1 MCYREGTS
9 VLDLTGI
16 HVACLSGENGAGK
29 SALLEAM
36 TWALWGKAR
45 ARTLDDELISKGA
58 SDMEVDYHFV
68 LGGQHYRVIRKRARK
83 GSGGTTML
91 DVQVSP
97 TGEEGTWRSMS
108 GGTVRETQA
117 RINQLLK
124 LDYDTF
130 INSSF
135 IMQGRADEFTVK
147 NPAERKQVLADILGL
162 EQYDRLEELAKEEV
176 RQRKARIQE
185 LDIQISRI
193 AKQLEE
199 RPDVQH
205 HLEELEH
212 AQAQAQHRLNEAR
225 EALAELLAE
234 KQHLE
239 YSRQQLEQYRSRL
252 HELDG
257 YITAAEKRIGQHLA
271 RKGGLEQ
278 ILARREEIERGY
290 AEWQSVQAQVAHYES
305 VLEALRPLERQQSEL
320 EHEISSQ
327 AQNLRLQIQFAKR
340 EIENMQGELAARPAL
355 EQQLA
360 EVLGMLD
367 RLEALQ
373 RQHRDTRCQRDNLQ
387 VKYQNL
393 STEITDLERAGK
405 EIRQKLD
412 LLTAAHADGK
422 GHADC
427 PLCGTRLGEDAMERV
442 RRSFEQDIAEKR
454 ESYNQKRKERDAI
467 KTQLVEVERRLGEEE
482 QQLASLEQYR
492 NQRAELDHK
501 LQQLAETERQLEGKK
516 ADLARIEAKLEQGD
530 YAHEARQRLAAV
542 KAEIERLAYDEQAH
556 RNLKERLAELKGH
569 KYDDLYDRL
578 QIAEPALEAVLEE
591 LEQEERLVEAWKQ
604 QQEAIRKQEI
614 ELTPRLARLAEIS
627 EQYTE
632 KQTEV
637 AALDRQVRELEGAKG
652 ELKNKLKQ
660 YEELEVEK
668 KEREAERQSALDEKV
683 IYEELSTAFGKKGIQ
698 AMIIENVIP
707 EVEDETNA
715 LLSRMTDGRMSVQF
729 ITQRD
734 AKATKGVIETL
745 DINIADEMGTRAYEL
760 YSGGEAFRVNFAMRI
775 ALSKLLARRAGA
787 QLQTLVIDEGFGS
800 QDGQGREKLIG
811 AIRSIQDE
819 FEKILV
825 ITHIEEL
832 KDEFPVRINIIKT
845 GTGSKIVMD
854 EGD

>member
-1 MCYREGTS
+1 
-9 VLDLTGI
+9 
-16 HVACLSGENGAGK
+16 
-29 SALLEAM
+29 
-36 TWALWGKAR
+36 
-45 ARTLDDELISKGA
+45 
-58 SDMEVDYHFV
+58 
-68 LGGQHYRVIRKRARK
+68 
-83 GSGGTTML
+83 
-91 DVQVSP
+91 
-97 TGEEGTWRSMS
+97 
-108 GGTVRETQA
+108 
-117 RINQLLK
+117 
-124 LDYDTF
+124 
-130 INSSF
+130 
-135 IMQGRADEFTVK
+135 
-147 NPAERKQVLADILGL
+147 
-162 EQYDRLEELAKEEV
+162 
-176 RQRKARIQE
+176 
-185 LDIQISRI
+185 
-193 AKQLEE
+193 
-199 RPDVQH
+199 
-205 HLEELEH
+205 
-212 AQAQAQHRLNEAR
+212 
-225 EALAELLAE
+225 
-234 KQHLE
+234 
-239 YSRQQLEQYRSRL
+239 
-252 HELDG
+252 
-257 YITAAEKRIGQHLA
+257 
-271 RKGGLEQ
+271 
-278 ILARREEIERGY
+278 
-290 AEWQSVQAQVAHYES
+290 
-305 VLEALRPLERQQSEL
+305 
-320 EHEISSQ
+320 
-327 AQNLRLQIQFAKR
+327 
-340 EIENMQGELAARPAL
+340 
-355 EQQLA
+355 
-360 EVLGMLD
+360 
-367 RLEALQ
+367 
-373 RQHRDTRCQRDNLQ
+373 
-387 VKYQNL
+387 
-393 STEITDLERAGK
+393 
-405 EIRQKLD
+405 
-412 LLTAAHADGK
+412 
-422 GHADC
+422 
-427 PLCGTRLGEDAMERV
+427 MERV